1 MASAPVP
8 GPAQALSS
16 PRDTETIGLIGLA
29 HGTSHFHH
37 MLLPP
42 MFPVFIREFGLSYA
56 ELGLLMTVFFTLSG
70 IGQALSGFL
79 VDRVG
84 ARPVLFAALACFV
97 AACLAAAT
105 ASGYPGL
112 MLAAVLAGIGNA
124 PFHPVDFSIL
134 NQRVSPSRL
143 GHAFAA
149 HGISGNLGWALSPVF
164 LIGLHHAVGDWRGAY
179 LAAAGIGL
187 SVMAVL
193 WWRRAAIAHTPVHGA
208 APAGHAAQ
216 PVAPTEHPLA
226 FLALPSV
233 WLCFSFFFWT
243 TAALS
248 AIQSFA
254 SPALNQLY
262 GLPLASTAFVV
273 TGYMVTG
280 ACGMVVGGFLV
291 QRVQRLERTIAMAMA
306 LSVLLLLLVGT
317 GWLPGWLA
325 AVATAAAGLG
335 TGLAGPSRDMLIK
348 KAAPPGAT
356 GRVYGTVYSGLDL
369 GFAVASPAF
378 GYLMDH
384 ALHAQ
389 VFQGSALAMALGIA
403 SAALVGVRLHQQ
415 AQRTRAGAT
424 A

>member
-1 MASAPVP
+1 MASAPAP
-8 GPAQALSS
+8 GPAQAPS
-16 PRDTETIGLIGLA
+16 PSGDTETIGLIGLA

-37 MLLPP
+37 MLPPP

-84 ARPVLFAALACFV
+84 ARPVLFAALGCFV

-105 ASGYPGL
+105 ATGYHGL
-112 MLAAVLAGIGNA
+112 MLASVLAGIGNA

-134 NQRVSPSRL
+134 NQRVSPARL

-193 WWRRAAIAHTPVHGA
+193 WWRRAAIAHTPVHAPVQATA
-208 APAGHAAQ
+208 AAS
-216 PVAPTEHPLA
+216 APTEHPLA

-254 SPALNQLY
+254 SPALHQFY

-291 QRVQRLERTIAMAMA
+291 QRVQRLERTIALAMA
-306 LSVLLLLLVGT
+306 LSVVLLLLVGS
-317 GWLPGWLA
+317 GWLPGWVA

-348 KAAPPGAT
+348 RAAPPGAT

-369 GFAVASPAF
+369 GFAVASPVF
-378 GYLMDH
+378 GHLMDH

-389 VFQGSALAMALGIA
+389 VFQGAALAMALGIA
-403 SAALVGVRLHQQ
+403 SAALVGLRLHRQ
-415 AQRTRAGAT
+415 AQHGRLGAT